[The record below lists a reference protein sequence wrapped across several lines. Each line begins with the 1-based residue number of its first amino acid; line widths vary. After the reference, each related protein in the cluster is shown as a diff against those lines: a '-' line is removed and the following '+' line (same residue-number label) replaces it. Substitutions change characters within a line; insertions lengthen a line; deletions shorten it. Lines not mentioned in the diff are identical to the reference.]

1 MESMDGA
8 PPMERRAAV
17 LLVLDVLVRA
27 FFCSKFFWFYGS
39 KN

>member
-17 LLVLDVLVRA
+17 LLVLDVLVRDGA
-27 FFCSKFFWFYGS
+27 GL
-39 KN
+39 